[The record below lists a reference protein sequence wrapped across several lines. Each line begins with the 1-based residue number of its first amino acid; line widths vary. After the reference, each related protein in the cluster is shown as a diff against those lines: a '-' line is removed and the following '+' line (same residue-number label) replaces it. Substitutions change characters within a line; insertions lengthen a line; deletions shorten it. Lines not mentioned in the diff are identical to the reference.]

1 MTHKNISLRTIS
13 FFCLDKLSLDGVLI
27 KKVQGT
33 LSQHEHVHH
42 GFLYVTQALNPL
54 VYRDF

>member
-1 MTHKNISLRTIS
+1 MTHKNISLRTIR